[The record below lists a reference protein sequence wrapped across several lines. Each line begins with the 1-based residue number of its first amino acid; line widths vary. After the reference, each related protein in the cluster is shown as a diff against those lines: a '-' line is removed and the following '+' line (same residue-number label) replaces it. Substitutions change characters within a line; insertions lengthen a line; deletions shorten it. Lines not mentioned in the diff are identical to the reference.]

1 MAEGGTVAILGA
13 GMAGAATARRLTDA
27 GLDVRVF
34 DKGRG
39 IGGRMATRRTDAGLR
54 FDHGAQFFRA
64 QGEAFRG
71 QCASWIAAGVAS
83 PWDANGRNVGLPGMP
98 APVRHLLDGLPVSLE
113 TTIVRIARTESGWML
128 TDAAGAVTGPF
139 AAVAVTFPAPQVTAL
154 IDTSGAALA
163 GPERATYAP
172 CWSLLLDL
180 DAAPGFTESHLTV
193 PDGPIALIAREET
206 KPGRAPGHRLVVHAA
221 PDWSRTHLEDAREAV
236 QAALV
241 AALEARLGRALR
253 PKYAAVHRWRYAMV
267 ETALG
272 QPCLYDPVQRLGAAG
287 DWCLGPRIEAAF
299 DSGRGLADRI
309 AADLRGGR

>member
-13 GMAGAATARRLTDA
+13 GMAGAAAARRLAEA

-39 IGGRMATRRTDAGLR
+39 IGGRMATRRTDAGAR

-64 QGEAFRG
+64 KGEAFRA
-71 QCASWIAAGVAS
+71 QCTAWIAAGVAA
-83 PWDANGRNVGLPGMP
+83 PWDTEGRDVGLPGMP
-98 APVRHLLDGLPVSLE
+98 TPVRHLLDGLPISLE
-113 TTIVRIARTESGWML
+113 TTIARIARGDRGWML
-128 TDAAGAVTGPF
+128 TDAAGATEGPF

-154 IDTSGAALA
+154 MEESGVALP
-163 GPERATYAP
+163 GPERASYAP

-180 DAAPGFTESHLTV
+180 DAASGFPDTHLTFSE
-193 PDGPIALIAREET
+193 GPIALIAREET

-221 PDWSRTHLEDAREAV
+221 PDWSRARLEDAREAV

-241 AALEARLGRALR
+241 SALEARLGKPVR
-253 PKYAAVHRWRYAMV
+253 PTYAAVHRWRYAMV
-267 ETALG
+267 ESALG
-272 QPCLYDPVQRLGAAG
+272 HPCLYDPAQRLGAAG

-299 DSGRGLADRI
+299 DSGRALADRI
-309 AADLRGGR
+309 AADLKGGR